1 MLTFKVGDELT
12 VRFGGA
18 DREDDSFQAMD
29 CVDLQVDL
37 LGLHFLFQEGEGV
50 YVFDHFG
57 IGYGVRVG
65 FHNTKLKKIRRVLDF
80 AVRP

>member
-18 DREDDSFQAMD
+18 DGEDDSFQAMD

-50 YVFDHFG
+50 YVFDHVD

-65 FHNTKLKKIRRVLDF
+65 F
-80 AVRP
+80 